1 MKTSM
6 TIRTDS
12 DVKQQAQRIFSA
24 LGVDMSTAI
33 NAFLRQVIYRNGFPF
48 DIRLDV
54 PNRITLEAIAEGE
67 KMLNQ
72 ANTKKFANVDE
83 LFNDLNAE

>member
-1 MKTSM
+1 M

-12 DVKQQAQRIFSA
+12 NVKQQAQRIFSA

-48 DIRLDV
+48 EIRLEV
-54 PNRITLEAIAEGE
+54 PNRITRETIAESE
-67 KMLNQ
+67 KMLTH
-72 ANTKKFANVDE
+72 ANAKKFSSVEE
-83 LFNDLNAE
+83 LFEDLNAE

>member
-12 DVKQQAQRIFSA
+12 NVKQQAQRIFSA

-33 NAFLRQVIYRNGFPF
+33 NAFLRQVIYCNGFPF
-48 DIRLDV
+48 EIRLDV
-54 PNRITLEAIAEGE
+54 PNRITRKAIAESE

-72 ANTKKFANVDE
+72 TNAKKFSSVEE
-83 LFNDLNAE
+83 LFEDLHAE

>member
-12 DVKQQAQRIFSA
+12 NIKQQAQRIFSA

-48 DIRLDV
+48 EIRLDV
-54 PNRITLEAIAEGE
+54 PNRITREAIAESE

-72 ANTKKFANVDE
+72 ENAKKFST
-83 LFNDLNAE
+83 

>member
-12 DVKQQAQRIFSA
+12 NIKQQAQRIFSA

-48 DIRLDV
+48 EIRLDV
-54 PNRITLEAIAEGE
+54 PNRITREAIAESE

-72 ANTKKFANVDE
+72 ENAKKFSSVEE
-83 LFNDLNAE
+83 LFEDLNAE